1 MDRKLSKNPEV
12 ERLIRIGESARSC
25 LKSEVSSL
33 HERLDFP
40 ARIRDSLKS
49 HPTGWLVGSL
59 GSGLVASLLF
69 RRKPSKA
76 ATAAAAPT
84 GATKHRGLLASLL
97 GLAFT
102 AARPLLKVWL
112 TNQATG
118 YFAGRSGTVPA
129 SRHPDRNHF

>member
-1 MDRKLSKNPEV
+1 MDRKLSKNQEV

-25 LKSEVSSL
+25 LKSEVTSL

-40 ARIRDSLKS
+40 ARVRDSLKS

-59 GSGLVASLLF
+59 GSGLAASLLF
-69 RRKPSKA
+69 RRKPAAA
-76 ATAAAAPT
+76 ATATT
-84 GATKHRGLLASLL
+84 GATKHRGLLASLP

-102 AARPLLKVWL
+102 AARPLLKAWL

-129 SRHPDRNHF
+129 SRHPGRNPF